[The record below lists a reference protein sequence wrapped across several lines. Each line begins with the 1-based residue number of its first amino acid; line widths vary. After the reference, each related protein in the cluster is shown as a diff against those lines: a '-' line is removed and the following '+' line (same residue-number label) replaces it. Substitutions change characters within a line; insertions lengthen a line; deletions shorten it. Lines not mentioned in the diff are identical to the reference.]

1 MEQTN
6 NDRQK
11 TYNLKDAIDM
21 NYGNT
26 ETHVPK
32 YVAEKNQNEALI
44 RGLIIGFII
53 GVAFGFAYVLCK

>member
-1 MEQTN
+1 
-6 NDRQK
+6 
-11 TYNLKDAIDM
+11 M

-32 YVAEKNQNEALI
+32 YVAEKNQNDALI

-53 GVAFGFAYVLCK
+53 GVSFGFAYVLCK